1 MLAERKTCKSEV
13 SAADY
18 KRGGDWAQRD
28 DGGATNPCRGEKIL
42 SDEMQRGRRDD
53 AGLHAEPMQAI
64 DLSVSMHKSV
74 TVERLWFST
83 TGTCHGYAEVHAVQN
98 LLAHAA

>member
-28 DGGATNPCRGEKIL
+28 DGGAATLAGRENLKRR
-42 SDEMQRGRRDD
+42 MQRGQRDD

-64 DLSVSMHKSV
+64 DLSVSMRKFV